1 MFRPVGSEYD
11 PHGGKRRA
19 RAGLRLSRQ
28 RLLLA
33 VYEYTEAL
41 QVRRDH
47 NSDTSYSTEA
57 NKRSYTRRTSTIR
70 VVSAPDSKGET

>member
-1 MFRPVGSEYD
+1 LEQAAEGNRNRGPRYDLSSPPEITMFRPVGSEYD

-28 RLLLA
+28 RILLA
-33 VYEYTEAL
+33 VYEYTEAM

-47 NSDTSYSTEA
+47 NSDTS
-57 NKRSYTRRTSTIR
+57 
-70 VVSAPDSKGET
+70 